1 MRALDEARRVK
12 HTAWVIQRQARQR
25 VLSVRDRG
33 YRALDDVRPP
43 TWARGDF
50 GGSFLDRDV
59 IPVPSSTPVAVP
71 GRVFA
76 LWTGDN
82 DLTPNRRAA
91 LDELRAQEDVE
102 VVLVSPDNLSDWWS
116 ASHPPHPAYEHLS
129 LVHRSD
135 YLRCY
140 LMHHHG
146 GAYCDLKRGYGSL
159 AACIARLDAS
169 PSHWLLGYPE
179 LSSQHVAVAP
189 GELGRAL
196 RRHHGVLVG
205 NGAFV
210 LRPHTQLT
218 AEWLTEVE
226 HRLDAFAPEL
236 ARHPGNVMG
245 DNPGYPVPWG
255 DLLGAVLQPLSLK
268 HRDRLLADPRMMP
281 SWQDF
286 R

>member
-1 MRALDEARRVK
+1 MSAFELARRAK
-12 HTAWVIQRQARQR
+12 HRAWLTGRQASHQ

-33 YRALDDVRPP
+33 FRAIDRVRPP
-43 TWARGDF
+43 TWRRGDF

-59 IPVPSSTPVAVP
+59 PAPLVTGSSVPR
-71 GRVFA
+71 RVFA

-82 DLTPNRRAA
+82 DLTPNRQAA
-91 LDELRAQEDVE
+91 LDALRTQEGVE
-102 VVLVSPDNLSDWWS
+102 VVLVSPDNLDDWWS
-116 ASHPPHPAYEHLS
+116 EAHPPHPAYKHLS

-140 LMHHHG
+140 LMHHYG

-159 AACIARLDAS
+159 SACIARLDAS
-169 PSHWLLGYPE
+169 PSHWILGYPE

-189 GELGRAL
+189 GHLGQAL
-196 RRHHGVLVG
+196 RRHHGVLIG

-210 LRPHTQLT
+210 VRAGTQLT

-226 HRLDAFAPEL
+226 RRLDVFAPDL

-268 HRDRLLADPRMMP
+268 HRDRLLADPRMLP
-281 SWQDF
+281 SSLDF